1 MRPLTVRG
9 GRQAVTRE
17 FAPQNSDIVRA
28 ERHRRHGRA
37 QEAELLCV
45 GVLKTDPNSYEDK
58 YASD

>member
-1 MRPLTVRG
+1 
-9 GRQAVTRE
+9 VTRE

-28 ERHRRHGRA
+28 ERHRRHGQA